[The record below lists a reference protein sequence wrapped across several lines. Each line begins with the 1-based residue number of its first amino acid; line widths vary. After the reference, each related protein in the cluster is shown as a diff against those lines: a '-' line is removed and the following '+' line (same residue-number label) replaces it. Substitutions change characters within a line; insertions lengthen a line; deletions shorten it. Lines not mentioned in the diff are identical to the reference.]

1 MSVVLVDT
9 SAWIAFFR
17 GDRAAKQRIDP
28 LLEADAVAVCGPVYA
43 ELVSGAPM
51 PAQLRALAEHLR
63 GLDWLDPADA
73 IWDRI
78 ANTRFALARAG
89 KQAAVLDLFIA
100 LTAAD
105 HGAELLTR
113 DRDFLDIAEFLPLHV
128 TRF

>member
-1 MSVVLVDT
+1 MSAVLIDT

-28 LLEADAVAVCGPVYA
+28 LLEAGGAAVCGPVYA

-51 PAQLRALAEHLR
+51 PAQLRSLADHLR
-63 GLDWLDPADA
+63 GLDWLEPERSV
-73 IWDRI
+73 WERI
-78 ANTRFALARAG
+78 ATARFALARAG
-89 KQAAVLDLFIA
+89 KQVGVLDLFIA
-100 LTAAD
+100 LAAAD

-113 DRDFLDIAEFLPLHV
+113 DRDFLDIAEVVPLHV